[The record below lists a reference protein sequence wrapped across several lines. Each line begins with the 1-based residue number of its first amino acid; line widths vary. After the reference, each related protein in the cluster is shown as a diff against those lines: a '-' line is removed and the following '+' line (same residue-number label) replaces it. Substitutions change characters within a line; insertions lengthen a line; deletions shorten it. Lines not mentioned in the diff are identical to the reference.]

1 MKTSEYQKFQDF
13 KKRRNLTNKQLA
25 TIMTDYAN
33 TVDEYSASFFSVK
46 YHISLYEFYR
56 IRDYTIIFM
65 LVDAPVCK
73 RIRDKSF
80 RNQSGK
86 NKSGN
91 YTAANNHY
99 RQLIEKRKEYLK
111 SFPNE
116 IIILIAIQY
125 AQGAALYDIAKELN
139 ISTYTVRKLLAIS
152 LENHLVCDDV
162 YELIKL
168 RSNRYIASL
177 HYFDGYTA
185 ENLWNSYKKWQKQ
198 PYLRVVFY
206 MGGLPRPPLQYF

>member
-1 MKTSEYQKFQDF
+1 MKKSEIQAFQDF
-13 KKRRNLTNKQLA
+13 KKRHNLTNKQIA

-33 TVDEYSASFFSVK
+33 TEDEYSASFFSAK
-46 YHISLYEFYR
+46 YDITVYEFYR

-65 LVDAPVCK
+65 LVDASICK
-73 RIRDKSF
+73 RIRDKTF

-86 NKSGN
+86 NESGN
-91 YTAANNHY
+91 YTSANYHY
-99 RQLIEKRKEYLK
+99 RELIEKRKEYLK

-116 IIILIAIQY
+116 IITLIAIQY

-152 LENHLVCDDV
+152 LANHLVCDDV
-162 YELIKL
+162 YESIKF

-177 HYFDGYTA
+177 HDFNGYTA
-185 ENLWNSYKKWQKQ
+185 ENLWNYSHWE
-198 PYLRVVFY
+198 
-206 MGGLPRPPLQYF
+206 